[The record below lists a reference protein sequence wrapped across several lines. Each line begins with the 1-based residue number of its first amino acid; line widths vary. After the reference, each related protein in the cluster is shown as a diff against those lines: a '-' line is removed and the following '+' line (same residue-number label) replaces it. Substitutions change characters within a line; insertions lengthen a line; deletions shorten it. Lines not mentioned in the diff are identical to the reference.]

1 MNRITGKNVDLPK
14 EDQLFPFIECYD
26 CVDNLG
32 AIIVTLNSSVFIK
45 KDSTDEN
52 RGVLGFEQKNYIEKK
67 LETIPEDRKKGA
79 IKIALVH
86 HHPILYPQLAESMR
100 GYDAIVDSSDF
111 LGTLQSNGFHMILHG
126 HKHNPFVFACDTRS
140 AFEELVIRLNFTPFN
155 GHRVKEIFDIGLQ
168 IQPVISTPMLNG
180 A

>member
-1 MNRITGKNVDLPK
+1 
-14 EDQLFPFIECYD
+14 
-26 CVDNLG
+26 
-32 AIIVTLNSSVFIK
+32 
-45 KDSTDEN
+45 
-52 RGVLGFEQKNYIEKK
+52 
-67 LETIPEDRKKGA
+67 
-79 IKIALVH
+79 
-86 HHPILYPQLAESMR
+86 MR

-168 IQPVISTPMLNG
+168 IQPVISTPMLDG